1 MRRRK
6 SADAWCQVNLR
17 IKESLRAGLAAAAKE
32 HEVSFNQEVRAR
44 LADSLEQKAR
54 QSLESLAADLER
66 KSRDIELAWRRFEA
80 LTNKFVSEPPVT
92 PLGSQTALMDEAE
105 RRRREQEEGGKS

>member
-6 SADAWCQVNLR
+6 PDTWVQVNLR
-17 IKESLRAGLAAAAKE
+17 IREALRAELAAAAKE

-54 QSLESLAADLER
+54 QSLESLASDLER

-80 LTNKFVSEPPVT
+80 VTNKFVSDLPAT
-92 PLGSQTALMDEAE
+92 PLGSPPPLLGTASS
-105 RRRREQEEGGKS
+105 QQHKKEGGDT

>member
-6 SADAWCQVNLR
+6 PDTWVQVNLR
-17 IKESLRAGLAAAAKE
+17 IKETLRAELAAAAKE

-54 QSLESLAADLER
+54 QSLESLASNLEH
-66 KSRDIELAWRRFEA
+66 KARDIELAWRRFDD
-80 LTNKFVSEPPVT
+80 LVQRSEPPL
-92 PLGSQTALMDEAE
+92 PLREAE
-105 RRRREQEEGGKS
+105 AQQQPKKERGKK

>member
-17 IKESLRAGLAAAAKE
+17 IKESLRAALAAAAKE

-44 LADSLEQKAR
+44 LADSLDQKAR
-54 QSLESLAADLER
+54 QSLESLAADFER
-66 KSRDIELAWRRFEA
+66 KSRDIELAWRRFDA
-80 LTNKFVSEPPVT
+80 LATETVQRM
-92 PLGSQTALMDEAE
+92 GSPDTLTKLP
-105 RRRREQEEGGKS
+105 QEKKEGGKS